1 MSFSL
6 GLACQKR
13 ANSAIYLIPKASN
26 AMQRY
31 KSLAFLKG
39 LLGGKNDP
47 DPYVLLPY
55 KMYENHQN
63 SLILIFKYLNRYSY
77 KKEGLLK

>member
-39 LLGGKNDP
+39 LWGK
-47 DPYVLLPY
+47 
-55 KMYENHQN
+55 K
-63 SLILIFKYLNRYSY
+63 
-77 KKEGLLK
+77 

>member
-39 LLGGKNDP
+39 LWGKNDP

-55 KMYENHQN
+55 KMNKNHQN
-63 SLILIFKYLNRYSY
+63 SLILIFK
-77 KKEGLLK
+77 